1 MKTVAKYNTF
11 KGISTLLTAGTP
23 FISLLSCSELFVH
36 RSETAISAAGVFA
49 MLFAIL
55 FFKDKLLENFKAPS
69 PFVISVIGLLVI
81 SMIKSIIYPLQI
93 VFGATIIA
101 SGVDAVTFR
110 RIYKNMETN
119 FPESIKNYLHFG
131 FIFGSSKE
139 IMGE

>member
-55 FFKDKLLENFKAPS
+55 FFKDKLLENFAICHFCNRIVGDKHDK
-69 PFVISVIGLLVI
+69 VDYISVANCIWCHNCC
-81 SMIKSIIYPLQI
+81 
-93 VFGATIIA
+93 
-101 SGVDAVTFR
+101 DR
-110 RIYKNMETN
+110 RRCGHV
-119 FPESIKNYLHFG
+119 S
-131 FIFGSSKE
+131 
-139 IMGE
+139 